1 MYLLKKQVFVTR
13 KLPSDGLNMIIEK
26 FDTEVWSSE
35 IPPTA
40 HEIVE
45 NAKECEGLVTLLSD
59 SISADVIDQLPKL
72 QVIAQYAVGYDNIDV
87 SRASERKI
95 AVTNTP
101 GVLTETT
108 ADLAWSLIMTTSRR
122 IVEAD
127 KYVRNGQW
135 NVAWGPEMLLG
146 SDVYGSTLGIIG
158 LGRIGHAVAKRAS
171 GFSMKILYYTRSEN
185 EYSRDLDELPNV
197 KSVDLE
203 TLLRESDIV
212 TLHIPLS
219 SETEHLIGEKEF
231 ELMRSTAVLINTSRG
246 PVVDEGALI
255 DALQTG
261 KIGAAGLDV
270 FTQEP
275 IQKDNKLL
283 RLSNVVLAPHIGS
296 ASTKTRATMA
306 KMCATNLIAALN
318 GQKPPNLVNTEVYE
332 D

>member
-1 MYLLKKQVFVTR
+1 
-13 KLPSDGLNMIIEK
+13 MIIEK

>member
-1 MYLLKKQVFVTR
+1 MKKQVFVTR